1 MNILNR
7 YTNLVIAGV
16 LDYSSC
22 ENIISFNSENR
33 KDLELYQT
41 LISKFKNIKH
51 STFIKEKEVNRD
63 NVLKKFYESMY
74 DQNKEDLFIFYFT
87 GHGSLSENNEPGLL
101 MSNGDIISKTELKNN
116 IKQNYKNQSIILL
129 GDFCYSGLLADIA
142 IELNNDGLNINAI
155 TSASSNLSTENWSYT
170 QTLIDS
176 FNGRSIID
184 KDNKGFI
191 NFMDV
196 AKEVQ
201 NVMFNR
207 ERQKSDFFLLPDF
220 ANYNISNAKIEVIKN
235 EGSIKYDEWY
245 CSHEGI
251 ARVIGFTNDLVK
263 VEYYH
268 YNKYKFETLKKSDL
282 SPIQIADFEIG
293 DHIDVNWE
301 GEIHKAIIENVDR
314 IFYKVSYIGW
324 GPEWNEWITKHRI
337 VGDEKIKILLD
348 DIWYDGEIIQKKDNH
363 YFVRYHGYDT
373 CYDEWVDESRIKIMI

>member
-33 KDLELYQT
+33 KDYELYKT

-51 STFIKEKEVNRD
+51 STFIKEKEVNKD
-63 NVLKKFYESMY
+63 NVLKKFYEAMY
-74 DQNKEDLFIFYFT
+74 DQNNEDLFIFYFT

-101 MSNGDIISKTELKNN
+101 MSNGDIISKTELKNI
-116 IKQNYKNQSIILL
+116 IKQNYQNQTIILL

-142 IELNNDGLNINAI
+142 IELNNDDFNVNAI

-207 ERQKSDFFLLPDF
+207 ERQKSDFFLQPDF
-220 ANYNISNAKIEVIKN
+220 VNYNISNAKMEVIKN
-235 EGSIKYDEWY
+235 EGDIKYDEWY

-251 ARVIGFTNDLVK
+251 ARVIGFKNNLVE

-268 YNKYKFETLKKSDL
+268 YNKYKFESLKESDL
-282 SPIQIADFEIG
+282 SPIQIADFSVG

-301 GEIHKAIIENVDR
+301 GEIHKAIIESVDR

-324 GPEWNEWITKHRI
+324 GSEWNEWITKHRI
-337 VGDEKIKILLD
+337 VGNEKIEILLD
-348 DIWYDGEIIQKKDNH
+348 DTWYQGEILQKKDNQF
-363 YFVRYHGYDT
+363 FVRYNGYDT
-373 CYDEWVDESRIKIMI
+373 CYDEWVNKSRIKFN

>member
-1 MNILNR
+1 
-7 YTNLVIAGV
+7 
-16 LDYSSC
+16 
-22 ENIISFNSENR
+22 
-33 KDLELYQT
+33 
-41 LISKFKNIKH
+41 
-51 STFIKEKEVNRD
+51 
-63 NVLKKFYESMY
+63 
-74 DQNKEDLFIFYFT
+74 
-87 GHGSLSENNEPGLL
+87 

-220 ANYNISNAKIEVIKN
+220 ANYNISNAKNEVIKN
-235 EGSIKYDEWY
+235 EGNKKYDEWY
-245 CSHEGI
+245 CLHC
-251 ARVIGFTNDLVK
+251 TC
-263 VEYYH
+263 
-268 YNKYKFETLKKSDL
+268 
-282 SPIQIADFEIG
+282 
-293 DHIDVNWE
+293 NW
-301 GEIHKAIIENVDR
+301 
-314 IFYKVSYIGW
+314 FYK
-324 GPEWNEWITKHRI
+324 
-337 VGDEKIKILLD
+337 
-348 DIWYDGEIIQKKDNH
+348 
-363 YFVRYHGYDT
+363 
-373 CYDEWVDESRIKIMI
+373 